1 LETGILMTKKERE
14 RLKVVEQIKQGKLTY
29 ASGANHLGLSIR
41 QLYRSM
47 ARYREEGDEG
57 LTHRLRGATSNQQY
71 PLKFRREV
79 IELYQS
85 HYGDYGP
92 TLFSEM
98 LQERHRIILG
108 VETVRQW
115 LLRAGLWKKARKGRR
130 HRKKRERRAAI
141 GQMIQFDGS
150 FHRWFEDRGPE
161 CCLLV
166 AIDDASGSVVLR
178 FVKSESTQ
186 EVLSFW
192 KHYVETIG
200 LPKQVYT
207 DYGTVYYNPNG
218 EKKTEYGLAMEEL
231 GIECLYASSAQAKG
245 RVERMNRTLQ
255 DRLLKAMRQYG
266 VSSIDEANRFLQ
278 EEFQEKFNAQ
288 FAHTHGEDGIVLENH
303 HRQCVHTPEELE
315 KVFSFRSER
324 YVYND
329 STITLNARWVQ
340 LDSTKAPLPPP
351 RTKVYLRRYLDGALH
366 IFWQG
371 GELGHRML
379 PKDYRSHK
387 RSKAHPPNQDH
398 PWLHKAP
405 IGRAKKRKRQQR
417 EVTSLPLRGRFVT
430 SRSP

>member
-1 LETGILMTKKERE
+1 MKERE
-14 RLKVVEQIKQGKLTY
+14 RLKIVEQIKQGGLTF
-29 ASGANHLGLSIR
+29 AEGAKQLGLSVR
-41 QLYRSM
+41 QLYRSLE
-47 ARYREEGDEG
+47 RYREEGDEG
-57 LTHRLRGATSNQQY
+57 LTHRLRGARSNQQY
-71 PLKFRREV
+71 SLKIRREV
-79 IELYQS
+79 LELYQT
-85 HYGDYGP
+85 HYDDYGP
-92 TLFSEM
+92 TLFIEM
-98 LQERHRIILG
+98 LQERHSITLG
-108 VETVRQW
+108 IETVRQW
-115 LLRAGLWKKARKGRR
+115 LLRAGLWKQARKGRR
-130 HRKKRERRAAI
+130 HRKKRARRTAI

-186 EVLSFW
+186 EALSFW
-192 KHYVETIG
+192 KHYVETFG

-207 DYGTVYYNPNG
+207 DYGAVYYNPNG

-231 GIECLYASSAQAKG
+231 GIECIYASSPQAKG

-255 DRLLKAMRQYG
+255 DRLLKAMRQHG
-266 VSSIDEANRFLQ
+266 VSSLEEANRFLQ
-278 EEFQEKFNAQ
+278 EEFQKKFNAQ

-303 HRQCVHTPEELE
+303 HRHCVHTPEELE
-315 KVFSFRSER
+315 KIFSFRSER

-340 LDSTKAPLPPP
+340 LESTKAPLPPP
-351 RTKVYLRRYLDGALH
+351 RTKVYLRRYLNGALH

-371 GELGHRML
+371 GELAHRML
-379 PKDYRSHK
+379 PKDHRPHK
-387 RSKAHPPNQDH
+387 RSKAHPPSQNH

-405 IGRAKKRKRQQR
+405 IGRAKRRKRQQR